1 MQTRAATSLQNRA
14 VSNAG
19 FNLIEAA
26 IVLGIVGLIV
36 GGIWAAA
43 GSAYENMRLQNASKS
58 LLSLVQG
65 VRSAFANSPSGVVD
79 VNVGTLANMGVIP
92 SDMLSV
98 VNGTPTIIHQ
108 WSGTVTTDAPD
119 ASTTGGVPAFTL
131 IYNAVK
137 LDSCNNLAT
146 RVANTARGSGLLL
159 ITTQNGGNPY
169 LNLINNSAAEPAAGG
184 PQCTAM
190 DNVEFTFGIR
200 G

>member
-1 MQTRAATSLQNRA
+1 MQIHAATFQTRAASR
-14 VSNAG
+14 AG

-65 VRSAFANSPSGVVD
+65 VRGAFANNPTGTVD
-79 VNVGTLANMGVIP
+79 VDTDTLASMGVIP
-92 SDMLSV
+92 TDMLSQTGGNV
-98 VNGTPTIIHQ
+98 TIIHQ
-108 WSGTVTTDAPD
+108 WSGNVTTADAT
-119 ASTTGGVPAFTL
+119 ATAGVPAFSLT
-131 IYNAVK
+131 YANVK
-137 LDSCNNLAT
+137 TDSCNNMAT

-159 ITTQNGGNPY
+159 VTTGAGPY
-169 LNLINNSAAEPAAGG
+169 LNLIGNSGATPATGG
-184 PQCTAM
+184 PQCDSPT
-190 DNVEFTFGIR
+190 DDIVFIFSVR

>member
-65 VRSAFANSPSGVVD
+65 VRSAFANSPGGTVD
-79 VNVGTLANMGVIP
+79 VNVTTLANMGVIP

-98 VNGTPTIIHQ
+98 SNGTPTIIHQ
-108 WSGTVTTDAPD
+108 WSGLVTTDAPD
-119 ASTTGGVPAFTL
+119 PSTTGGVPAFSLT
-131 IYNAVK
+131 YTAVK
-137 LDSCNNLAT
+137 TDSCNNLAT

-159 ITTQNGGNPY
+159 VEIDGTPY
-169 LNLINNSAAEPAAGG
+169 LNLINNSGAEPAAGG
-184 PQCTAM
+184 PQC
-190 DNVEFTFGIR
+190 DSPSDDVTFVFNIR